1 MYSIKNLIFEKNWK
15 KLKKIIRIPKRV
27 QEVLYNQL
35 AQQDREWL
43 MTLHTQVGCSTRDS
57 NFLIGTSGRQV
68 HGPSI
73 TDQNWRIIGTG
84 KDISPSPGS
93 PYFEQRNRVNTLKGS
108 TLVSRN
114 SQQRCASAS
123 LCRSKRS
130 SANSFDMYRP
140 STANVLTRYRPSQA
154 RINGKIDVSQ

>member
-1 MYSIKNLIFEKNWK
+1 MYRIKNFIFEKFQK
-15 KLKKIIRIPKRV
+15 FEKILKFWEFQKSV
-27 QEVLYNQL
+27 QEVPFNQL
-35 AQQDREWL
+35 AQQDREWR
-43 MTLHTQVGCSTRDS
+43 MTQHIQVGCSRQKWILKQGCPDCKLIRPVWTSLILLRK
-57 NFLIGTSGRQV
+57 FLNI
-68 HGPSI
+68 
-73 TDQNWRIIGTG
+73 
-84 KDISPSPGS
+84 
-93 PYFEQRNRVNTLKGS
+93 LKGS

-154 RINGKIDVSQ
+154 RIHGQTGGTTKVLLFQLNGNNIRP